1 MRKSADWMS
10 IADERILEALRE
22 NESGTPT
29 SLSENEYVRFSRP
42 HLHQRMTKLERY
54 GLIRF
59 LGNGVYVLTEEGQQ
73 YLDGELD
80 AATLEPDD
88 ED

>member
-10 IADERILEALRE
+10 IADERILEALE
-22 NESGTPT
+22 EKESGTPT
-29 SLSENEYVRFSRP
+29 SLSQNEYVRFSRT
-42 HLHQRMTKLERY
+42 HLHQRMKKLDRY

-59 LGNGVYVLTEEGQQ
+59 LGNGVYVLTDEGHQ
-73 YLDGELD
+73 YLDGDLD
-80 AATLEPDD
+80 AAELEPD

>member
-1 MRKSADWMS
+1 MS
-10 IADERILEALRE
+10 IADERILEALQE
-22 NESGTPT
+22 KESGTPT
-29 SLSENEYVRFSRP
+29 SLSQDEYVRFSRT
-42 HLHQRMTKLERY
+42 HLHQRMKKLERH

-59 LGNGVYVLTEEGQQ
+59 LGNGVYVLTNEGQL

-80 AATLEPDD
+80 AAELEPDD

>member
-1 MRKSADWMS
+1 MT
-10 IADERILEALRE
+10 IADDRILEAIRE

-29 SLSENEYVRFSRP
+29 KLSENEYIRFSRT
-42 HLHQRMTKLERY
+42 HLHQRMKKLERY

-59 LGNGVYVLTEEGQQ
+59 LGNGVYILTDEGQQ

-80 AATLEPDD
+80 AAELKPD
-88 ED
+88 EE